1 MKVKHL
7 FFLGLTAL
15 VGCTDMLE
23 EGQEL
28 NPLGVEIQIEG
39 GIDQQYHSR
48 VDDGGF
54 CGGDQIGLYG
64 VNYTADNSV
73 AGTLQDEGN
82 QVDNVRYTFD
92 EDNFK
97 WTSSVSAYYKD
108 VNTHIDLYAYYP
120 YGSPSSVSAYAFE
133 VEKDQKNDGGYGA
146 SDFLWAKT
154 EKVAPS
160 ENKVK
165 LHFGHRMSCAN
176 VILEEGTGFADGEF
190 AKLDKSVLVMN
201 TTRTSTINLATGVVT
216 ATGDASP
223 EGTLMMD
230 ASDGFCAIVV
240 PQTVKAGS
248 VLFAITVDGV
258 TYHFKNETAAVFES
272 GKQAK
277 FTITVNWKAATGQYE
292 FVLTDTEIVDWI
304 ADIVTHGGEA
314 RQYFV
319 VNQETPGTL
328 GALIKTNGKNPDKIK
343 NLKITGNVDARDF
356 YFMRDSMALIQA
368 INMKECKIH
377 EYQKSSWDIYG
388 EDEIPNSAFR
398 NKEYLVSYVF
408 PEKVTKIGE
417 YAFYMTS
424 LMGALIIPDDV
435 VEIGSYAF
443 QCGSSFAD
451 QSSCITSLSLPHG
464 LKKIGIY
471 SFAYNQ
477 KLSGNLVLPN
487 DLEELGSSCFTYCN
501 FTGPLVLPS
510 KITSIPYDCFSDNAF
525 SGDLVI
531 PENVKTIGGSAF
543 QNNSFTGQL
552 VLHNGIT
559 EIGSG
564 AFEDNKFQG
573 ELIIP
578 NQLIVIEERTFSNN
592 MFSNVVF
599 PEGLIKIE
607 GGTWGTFDGCINLM
621 ETLVLPETLLSIG
634 KNAFKDCK
642 HLPGV
647 ILPSQLEIIED
658 GAFTNCY
665 GLVSFVSNAKEPP
678 ALYGDPFKA
687 VAKDNFTI
695 EVPEESVTKY
705 RAASGWDEF
714 KRIGAHHD
722 FSVNR
727 RLMRTLNAEH
737 SRTLILRAPVGMDWS
752 IESKP
757 DWVTVSP
764 SSGTG
769 KAEVTVTVNE
779 LAKGS
784 ADRKGE
790 VVFLLNEKDY
800 RYTMNVEQYDYEYGD
815 GDVITHQTAT
825 KGAGVNLV
833 FLGDCFDAYDI
844 SEGKYLDGIN
854 QAIEH
859 FFAIEPYKTYRD
871 YFNVYTVLGM
881 STDSGTGTVNT
892 IREAKFGSQYLLS
905 TGMSIDDAT
914 CFEYACKAPSVSES
928 NLNESLVVLILNTQE
943 YGGLT
948 YMWSDNS
955 AIAVC
960 PMSDDVYPYD
970 YRGIVQHEAGG
981 HGFGK
986 LADEYIY
993 TNGFVYSCSCSNP
1006 HADSFKQGV
1015 SYGWYDNLSLSSGL
1029 YEVPWSHLFFH
1040 PKYGDIVDIYE
1051 GGYYHTRGI
1060 YRSEPTSCMNNN
1072 IPYFSTISRQSI
1084 VERIMEYAGET
1095 FSLEDFYANDCMEFG
1110 SRGIQ
1115 PSWDEM
1121 MTPNYPAASKQHAPK
1136 IMSGKPKIG
1145 K

>member
-1 MKVKHL
+1 MKIKHL

-15 VGCTDMLE
+15 VGCTDILE

-28 NPLGVEIQIEG
+28 NPQGVEIRIDG
-39 GIDQQYHSR
+39 GIDQLYHSR

-64 VNYTADNSV
+64 VNYTADNTV
-73 AGTLQDEGN
+73 AGTLLDEGN
-82 QVDNVRYTFD
+82 QVDNVRYTYD

-120 YGSPSSVSAYAFE
+120 YGSPSSVSSYAFE

-165 LHFGHRMSCAN
+165 LHFSHRMSCAN
-176 VILEEGTGFADGEF
+176 VILKEGTGFADGEF

-201 TTRTSTINLATGVVT
+201 ITRTSTVNLATGVVT

-230 ASDGFCAIVV
+230 ASDGFRAIVV

-258 TYHFKNETAAVFES
+258 TYHFKNETAVVFES

-292 FVLTDTEIVDWI
+292 FVLAGTEIVDWI
-304 ADIVTHGGEA
+304 ADIETHGGEA

-328 GALIKTNGKNPDKIK
+328 GELITANGKNPDKVK
-343 NLKITGNVDARDF
+343 YLKVTGNVDARDF
-356 YFMRDSMALIQA
+356 FFMRDNMKLIQA

-377 EYQKSSWDIYG
+377 EYQKSSRDIYG
-388 EDEIPNSAFR
+388 EDEIPNEALK

-408 PEKVTKIGE
+408 PEKVTRIGSHAFASSSLMGAMIIPNDVVEIGAYAFHKTEITSLSLSLILKRIGE
-417 YAFYMTS
+417 YAF
-424 LMGALIIPDDV
+424 GRC
-435 VEIGSYAF
+435 E
-443 QCGSSFAD
+443 
-451 QSSCITSLSLPHG
+451 
-464 LKKIGIY
+464 
-471 SFAYNQ
+471 
-477 KLSGNLVLPN
+477 KLSGNLNLPES
-487 DLEELGSSCFTYCN
+487 LESIGSSCFSSCNFSGPLVIPPKLTEIPTSCFNPNN
-501 FTGPLVLPS
+501 FTG
-510 KITSIPYDCFSDNAF
+510 
-525 SGDLVI
+525 DLII
-531 PENVKTIGGSAF
+531 PENVKTIGSAAFGS
-543 QNNSFTGQL
+543 NDFTGQL

-559 EIGSG
+559 GIGTN
-564 AFEDNKFQG
+564 AFVNCRFQG
-573 ELIIP
+573 DLIIP
-578 NQLIVIEERTFSNN
+578 EQLVTIEGGAFQNT

-599 PEGLIKIE
+599 PEGLIKIK
-607 GGTWGTFDGCINLM
+607 GSAFYGCINLM
-621 ETLVLPETLLSIG
+621 ETLDLPETLLTIES
-634 KNAFKDCK
+634 NAFDGCK

-647 ILPSQLEIIED
+647 ILPSQLKVIED
-658 GAFTNCY
+658 KAFRNCF
-665 GLVSFVSNAKEPP
+665 GLVSFVSQAAEPP
-678 ALYGDPFKA
+678 ALYGDPFDG

-695 EVPEESVTKY
+695 EVPEASVKKY
-705 RAASGWDEF
+705 QSASGWQEF
-714 KRIGAHHD
+714 QRIGAHHD

-727 RLMRTLNAEH
+727 RMLRALNASH
-737 SRTLILRAPVGMDWS
+737 SRTVLLRAPFGKDWS

-769 KAEVTVTVNE
+769 KADLTVTVNE

-800 RYTMNVEQYDYEYGD
+800 RYTMNVEQYDYQYGD
-815 GDVITHQTAT
+815 GDAITHQTAT

-859 FFAIEPYKTYRD
+859 FFDIEPYKTYRD
-871 YFNVYTVLGM
+871 YFNVYTVFGM

-905 TGMSIDDAT
+905 EGMTIDQPT
-914 CFEYACKAPSVSES
+914 TFEYACKAPGVSES

-993 TNGFVYSCSCSNP
+993 TNGFVYHCSCSNP
-1006 HADSFKQGV
+1006 HAPQFKQGV

-1072 IPYFSTISRQSI
+1072 IPYFSTISRQVI
-1084 VERIMEYAGET
+1084 VERIMEYADET
-1095 FSLEDFYANDCMEFG
+1095 FSLESFYANDSMEFG

-1121 MTPNYPAASKQHAPK
+1121 MTPNYAGASKQHAPK

>member
-1 MKVKHL
+1 M
-7 FFLGLTAL
+7 
-15 VGCTDMLE
+15 
-23 EGQEL
+23 
-28 NPLGVEIQIEG
+28 
-39 GIDQQYHSR
+39 
-48 VDDGGF
+48 
-54 CGGDQIGLYG
+54 
-64 VNYTADNSV
+64 
-73 AGTLQDEGN
+73 
-82 QVDNVRYTFD
+82 
-92 EDNFK
+92 
-97 WTSSVSAYYKD
+97 
-108 VNTHIDLYAYYP
+108 
-120 YGSPSSVSAYAFE
+120 
-133 VEKDQKNDGGYGA
+133 EKDQNNDGGYGA

-230 ASDGFCAIVV
+230 ASDGFRAIVV

-272 GKQAK
+272 GKQSK

-292 FVLTDTEIVDWI
+292 FVLTGTEIVDWI
-304 ADIVTHGGEA
+304 ADIETHGGEA

-377 EYQKSSWDIYG
+377 GYEKNGYSIS
-388 EDEIPNSAFR
+388 ETDEIPSSAFN
-398 NKEYLVSYVF
+398 NKENLVSYVF
-408 PEKVTKIGE
+408 PERVTKIG
-417 YAFYMTS
+417 YSAFYGTS
-424 LMGALIIPDDV
+424 LMGALIIPNDV
-435 VEIGSYAF
+435 VEIGESAFDATFSESY
-443 QCGSSFAD
+443 
-451 QSSCITSLSLPHG
+451 ITSLSLPQG
-464 LKKIGIY
+464 LKKIGRK
-471 SFAYNQ
+471 SFYRNK
-477 KLSGNLVLPN
+477 KLSGNLNLP
-487 DLEELGSSCFTYCN
+487 DGLEELGNSCFSECN
-501 FTGPLVLPS
+501 FSGPLVLPS
-510 KITSIPYDCFSDNAF
+510 KITSIPDGCFDTNAF

-531 PENVKTIGGSAF
+531 PENVTFIGDWAF
-543 QNNSFTGQL
+543 ANNAFTGQL
-552 VLHNGIT
+552 ILHNGIT
-559 EIGSG
+559 DIRRL
-564 AFEDNKFQG
+564 AFRRCHFQG
-573 ELIIP
+573 ELVIP
-578 NQLIVIEERTFSNN
+578 NQIVTIQEGTFEGN
-592 MFSNVVF
+592 MFSNVVIS
-599 PEGLIKIE
+599 EGVIKIE
-607 GGTWGTFDGCINLM
+607 PSAFTSCINLM
-621 ETLVLPETLLSIG
+621 EILVFPESLLSIG
-634 KNAFKDCK
+634 KDAFKDCK

-647 ILPSQLEIIED
+647 VLPSQLKMIED
-658 GAFTNCY
+658 GAFKNCY
-665 GLVSFVSNAKEPP
+665 GLVSFVSNPSEPP
-678 ALYGDPFKA
+678 TLFGNPFEA

-695 EVPEESVTKY
+695 EVPEASVKKY
-705 RAASGWDEF
+705 QAASGWDEF

-737 SRTLILRAPVGMDWS
+737 SRTLILRAPVGKGWS

-784 ADRKGE
+784 EDRKGE

-871 YFNVYTVLGM
+871 YFNVYTVFGM

-1072 IPYFSTISRQSI
+1072 IPYFSTISRQVI

-1095 FSLEDFYANDCMEFG
+1095 FSLEDFYANDSMEFG

>member
-1 MKVKHL
+1 MKIKHL
-7 FFLGLTAL
+7 FFLGLIAL

-28 NPLGVEIQIEG
+28 NPQGVEIRIEG

-73 AGTLQDEGN
+73 AGTLLDEGN

-120 YGSPSSVSAYAFE
+120 YGSPSSVSTYAFE
-133 VEKDQKNDGGYGA
+133 VEKDQNNDGGYGA

-176 VILEEGTGFADGEF
+176 VILEEGTGFMDGEF

-230 ASDGFCAIVV
+230 ASDGFRAIVV

-292 FVLTDTEIVDWI
+292 FILTGTEIVDWI
-304 ADIVTHGGEA
+304 ADIETHGGEA

-328 GALIKTNGKNPDKIK
+328 GALIKANGKNPDKIK

-368 INMKECKIH
+368 INMKECKIC
-377 EYQKSSWDIYG
+377 EYKSYSCVA
-388 EDEIPNSAFR
+388 DEIPNDALR
-398 NKEYLVSYVF
+398 RKNCLVSYVF
-408 PEKVTKIGE
+408 PEKVTVIGAD
-417 YAFYMTS
+417 AFKGTF
-424 LMGALIIPDDV
+424 LMGALIIPNDV
-435 VEIGSYAF
+435 VEIKEGAF
-443 QCGSSFAD
+443 EGTE
-451 QSSCITSLSLPHG
+451 ITSLSLPQG
-464 LKKIGIY
+464 LKILGEGVFY
-471 SFAYNQ
+471 ECR
-477 KLSGNLVLPN
+477 KLSGNLSLPN
-487 DLEELGSSCFTYCN
+487 ELEKLGSMCFSYCN
-501 FTGPLVLPS
+501 FSGPLIIPS
-510 KITSIPYDCFSDNAF
+510 KITSIPSSCFASNAF
-525 SGDLVI
+525 SGDLII
-531 PENVKTIGGSAF
+531 PENVTSIESAAF
-543 QNNSFTGQL
+543 DFNRYLKGQL
-552 VLHNGIT
+552 ILHEGIT
-559 EIGSG
+559 NIGRR
-564 AFEDNKFQG
+564 AFYNCSFQG

-578 NQLIVIEERTFSNN
+578 SQIVRIAERTFTGN
-592 MFSNVVF
+592 MFSNVIF
-599 PEGLIKIE
+599 PEGIIE
-607 GGTWGTFDGCINLM
+607 IEECAFEDCINLM
-621 ETLVLPETLLSIG
+621 ETLVLPESLLSIG
-634 KNAFKDCK
+634 LCAFEDCK

-647 ILPSQLEIIED
+647 ALPSQLKMIED
-658 GAFTNCY
+658 GAFVNCY
-665 GLVSFVSNAKEPP
+665 GLVSFVSKAQEPP
-678 ALYGDPFKA
+678 ALYGDPFEG

-695 EVPEESVTKY
+695 EVPEASVKKY
-705 RAASGWDEF
+705 QAASGWDEF

-727 RLMRTLNAEH
+727 RMLRALNVSH
-737 SRTLILRAPVGMDWS
+737 SRTVLLRAPFGKDWS

-784 ADRKGE
+784 EDRKGE

-948 YMWSDNS
+948 YMWPDNS

-993 TNGFVYSCSCSNP
+993 TNGFVYSCGCGHP
-1006 HADSFKQGV
+1006 HAGDFKRGV
-1015 SYGWYDNLSLSSGL
+1015 SFGWYDNLSLSSGL

-1072 IPYFSTISRQSI
+1072 IPYFSTISRQVI

-1095 FSLEDFYANDCMEFG
+1095 FSLEDFYANDSMEFG

-1136 IMSGKPKIG
+1136 IMSGKPRIG

>member
-1 MKVKHL
+1 MKTKHL

-23 EGQEL
+23 ESQEL
-28 NPLGVEIQIEG
+28 NPQGVEIRIDG
-39 GIDQQYHSR
+39 GIDQQYLSR

-64 VNYTADNSV
+64 VNYTADNTV

-82 QVDNVRYTFD
+82 QVNNVRYTYD

-120 YGSPSSVSAYAFE
+120 YGSPNSVSAYTFE
-133 VEKDQKNDGGYGA
+133 VEKDQNNDGGYGA

-154 EKVAPS
+154 EKVVPS
-160 ENKVK
+160 ENTVK
-165 LHFGHRMSCAN
+165 LHFSHRMSCAN
-176 VILEEGTGFADGEF
+176 VILEEGTGFAEGEF
-190 AKLDKSVLVMN
+190 DRLDKSVLAMN
-201 TTRTSTINLATGVVT
+201 TTRTSTINLATGDVT
-216 ATGDASP
+216 ATGTPSA
-223 EGTLMMD
+223 EGTVMME
-230 ASDGFCAIVV
+230 ASDGFRAIVV

-258 TYHFKNETAAVFES
+258 TYHFKNETAMVYES

-277 FTITVNWKAATGQYE
+277 FIITVNWKAATGQYE
-292 FVLTDTEIVDWI
+292 FVLTGTEIVDWI
-304 ADIVTHGGEA
+304 ADIETHGGEA

-328 GALIKTNGKNPDKIK
+328 GELITANGKNPDKIK
-343 NLKITGNVDARDF
+343 YLKVTGNVDARDF
-356 YFMRDSMALIQA
+356 FFMRDNMALLQA
-368 INMKECKIH
+368 VNMKECKIH
-377 EYQKSSWDIYG
+377 EYDNGREVYG
-388 EDEIPNSAFR
+388 EDEIPEEAMED
-398 NKEYLVSYVF
+398 KEYLVSFVF
-408 PEKVTKIGE
+408 PEKVTKIGDS
-417 YAFYMTS
+417 AFRESS
-424 LMGALIIPDDV
+424 LMGAMIIPNDV
-435 VEIGSYAF
+435 VEIGKHAF
-443 QCGSSFAD
+443 QYTE
-451 QSSCITSLSLPHG
+451 ITSLSLPLG
-464 LKKIGIY
+464 LKKIGEY
-471 SFAYNQ
+471 AFFQ
-477 KLSGNLVLPN
+477 CEKLSGALNLPES
-487 DLEELGSSCFTYCN
+487 LEELGRDCFNDCQFTGSLVIPTKITVISDGCFTN
-501 FTGPLVLPS
+501 NRFT
-510 KITSIPYDCFSDNAF
+510 
-525 SGDLVI
+525 GDLVI
-531 PENVKTIGGSAF
+531 PDNIKVIGVAAF
-543 QNNSFTGQL
+543 SGNDFTGQL
-552 VLHNGIT
+552 IMHDGIT
-559 EIGSG
+559 DIGHYS
-564 AFEDNKFQG
+564 FKNTRFQG
-573 ELIIP
+573 DLIIP
-578 NQLIVIEERTFSNN
+578 NQIVTIGSNTFSGN

-599 PEGLIKIE
+599 PNGLIKIE
-607 GGTWGTFDGCINLM
+607 AEAFYNCVNLM
-621 ETLVLPETLLSIG
+621 ETLILPETLLSIG
-634 KNAFKDCK
+634 NNAFYGCK
-642 HLPGV
+642 HLPGI
-647 ILPSQLEIIED
+647 ILPAQLKVIED
-658 GAFTNCY
+658 QAFRNCF
-665 GLVSFVSNAKEPP
+665 GLVSFVSQAVEPP
-678 ALYGDPFKA
+678 ALYGDPFDG

-695 EVPEESVTKY
+695 EVPEASITKY
-705 RAASGWDEF
+705 RSASGWQEF
-714 KRIGAHHD
+714 QRIGAHHD

-727 RLMRTLNAEH
+727 RMLRALNASH
-737 SRTLILRAPVGMDWS
+737 SRTVLLRAPFGKEWS

-769 KAEVTVTVNE
+769 KAEVTVTVYE
-779 LAKGS
+779 LAQGS
-784 ADRKGE
+784 EDRKGE
-790 VVFLLNEKDY
+790 VVFLLNEEDY
-800 RYTMNVEQYDYEYGD
+800 RYAMNVEQYDYQYGD

-859 FFAIEPYKTYRD
+859 FFAIEPYKHYRD
-871 YFNVYTVLGM
+871 YFNVYTVFGM

-948 YMWSDNS
+948 YMWPDNS

-993 TNGFVYSCSCSNP
+993 TNGFVYSCGCGHP
-1006 HADSFKQGV
+1006 HAGDFKRGV
-1015 SYGWYDNLSLSSGL
+1015 SFGWYDNLSLSSGL

-1072 IPYFSTISRQSI
+1072 IPYFSTISRQVI

-1095 FSLEDFYANDCMEFG
+1095 FSLEDFYANDSMEFG

-1121 MTPNYPAASKQHAPK
+1121 MTPNYAGASKQHAPK
-1136 IMSGKPKIG
+1136 IMSGKPQIG

>member
-133 VEKDQKNDGGYGA
+133 VEKDQNDGDGYGA

-154 EKVAPS
+154 EKVVPS

-165 LHFGHRMSCAN
+165 LHFGHKMSCVN
-176 VILEEGTGFADGEF
+176 VILTEGDGFADGEF
-190 AKLDKSVLVMN
+190 DKLSKSVMVKN
-201 TTRTSTINLATGVVT
+201 TIHTSTVDLSTGKVT
-216 ATGDASP
+216 ATGAASN
-223 EGTLMMD
+223 EGIVMMD
-230 ASDGFCAIVV
+230 ASDGFRAIVV
-240 PQTVKAGS
+240 PQTMKATT
-248 VLFAITVDGV
+248 VLFAITVDGISYHYKKDV
-258 TYHFKNETAAVFES
+258 SFTYEA
-272 GKQAK
+272 GKQSK
-277 FTITVNWKAATGQYE
+277 FTIKVNKKAATGSYE

-304 ADIVTHGGEA
+304 ADIETHGGEA

-319 VNQETPGTL
+319 VKQETPGTL
-328 GALIKTNGKNPDKIK
+328 GALIKANGKNPDKIK
-343 NLKITGNVDARDF
+343 NLKISGNVDARDF
-356 YFMRDSMALIQA
+356 FFMRDSMKLIQA

-377 EYQKSSWDIYG
+377 KYKYNALTYG
-388 EDEIPNSAFR
+388 ENEIPSHAFSS
-398 NKEYLVSYVF
+398 KQYLVSYVF
-408 PEKVTKIGE
+408 PEKVVKIGQS
-417 YAFYMTS
+417 AFSYSS
-424 LMGALIIPDDV
+424 LMGALMIPDEV
-435 VEIGSYAF
+435 VDIEYAAF
-443 QCGSSFAD
+443 MSTK
-451 QSSCITSLSLPHG
+451 ITSLSLPYG
-464 LKKIGIY
+464 LKVLGGCAF
-471 SFAYNQ
+471 SECGR
-477 KLSGNLVLPN
+477 LSGSLNLPES
-487 DLEELGSSCFTYCN
+487 LEEIGYSCFSGCN
-501 FTGPLVLPS
+501 FSGTLSIPS
-510 KITSIPYDCFSDNAF
+510 KLTNIPNSCFQNTKF
-525 SGDLVI
+525 TGDLII
-531 PENVKTIGGSAF
+531 PENVKTIGDWAF
-543 QNNSFTGQL
+543 SGNMFKGQL
-552 VLHNGIT
+552 VLHNAIT
-559 EIGSG
+559 ELGSN
-564 AFEDNKFQG
+564 AFSANSFQG

-578 NQLIVIEERTFSNN
+578 NQLVTIKPNVFRNN
-592 MFSNVVF
+592 MFTNVVF
-599 PEGLIKIE
+599 GEGLIEIKN
-607 GGTWGTFDGCINLM
+607 GAFGNCKNLM
-621 ETLVLPETLLSIG
+621 ETLVLPETLLSIESA
-634 KNAFKDCK
+634 AFQGCQQ
-642 HLPGV
+642 LPGV
-647 ILPSQLEIIED
+647 ILPSKLEVIED
-658 GAFTNCY
+658 DAFYNCF
-665 GLVSFVSNAKEPP
+665 GLVSFVSKAVEPP
-678 ALYGDPFKA
+678 VLYGNPFEG
-687 VAKDNFTI
+687 VAKDNFTV
-695 EVPEESVTKY
+695 EVPEESVVKYQTK
-705 RAASGWDEF
+705 SGWSEF

-727 RLMRTLNAEH
+727 RMLRALNASQ
-737 SRTLILRAPVGMDWS
+737 SRTVILRAPVGKDWS

-764 SSGTG
+764 STGTG
-769 KAEVTVTVNE
+769 KAEVTVTVDE

-790 VVFLLNEKDY
+790 VVFLLNDKDY
-800 RYTMNVEQYDYEYGD
+800 RYIMNVEQYDYEYGD

-825 KGAGVNLV
+825 KGAGVNIV

-859 FFAIEPYKTYRD
+859 FFAIEPYKTYRE
-871 YFNVYTVLGM
+871 YFNVYTVFGM

-892 IREAKFGSQYLLS
+892 IREAKFGSQYFVS
-905 TGMSIDDAT
+905 TGMNIDDAM
-914 CFEYACKAPSVSES
+914 CFEYVSKVP
-928 NLNESLVVLILNTQE
+928 NITPLNMHQSLVVMILNTQE

-948 YMWSDNS
+948 YMWEAGH
-955 AIAVC
+955 AISVC
-960 PMSDDVYPYD
+960 PMSDEVYPYD
-970 YRGIVQHEAGG
+970 FRGIVQHEAGG

-993 TNGFVYSCSCSNP
+993 TNGFLHQCGCTHPHVDVFAEGLSN
-1006 HADSFKQGV
+1006 
-1015 SYGWYDNLSLSSGL
+1015 GWYDNLSISSGL

-1051 GGYYHTRGI
+1051 GGFYHTRGI
-1060 YRSEPTSCMNNN
+1060 YRSEATSCMNNN
-1072 IPYFSTISRQSI
+1072 IPYFSAISRQSI
-1084 VERIMEYAGET
+1084 VERIMKYAGET
-1095 FSLEDFYANDCMEFG
+1095 FSLDDFYAKDVLDIG
-1110 SRGIQ
+1110 SRGMQ

-1121 MTPNYPAASKQHAPK
+1121 LTPNYAGASKQHAPK
-1136 IMSGKPKIG
+1136 IMSGKPRIG